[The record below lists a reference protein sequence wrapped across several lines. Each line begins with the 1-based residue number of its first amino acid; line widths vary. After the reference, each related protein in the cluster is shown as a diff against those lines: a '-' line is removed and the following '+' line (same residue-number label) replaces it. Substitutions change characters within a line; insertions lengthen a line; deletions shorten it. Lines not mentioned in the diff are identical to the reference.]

1 MTIVVFTLGL
11 ILVLII
17 VKIVIERSGYD
28 ERDEDDRT

>member
-17 VKIVIERSGYD
+17 VKMVIEHSDYD
-28 ERDEDDRT
+28 EHDEDDRT